1 MGKKDKEKKK
11 LTAKQQK
18 YLKFRREKP
27 GTLDLKMPDL
37 DEEVVKQR
45 REDETSVER
54 FWRYR
59 AKMPEK
65 YVNERKALSKR

>member
-11 LTAKQQK
+11 LSAKKQK
-18 YLKFRREKP
+18 YLKFRRDKP

-37 DEEVVKQR
+37 EDEIVKQR

-59 AKMPEK
+59 PKAPEK
-65 YVNERKALSKR
+65 FVNERKALSKR